1 MSFFNKTVWEPRR
14 FDIGAGPPLGQLAP
28 FTRSRFIC
36 VSLKISSSENGVC
49 PPPGVCPPL
58 PTSETGLLLQTA
70 LPAGFGADLKGSGSL
85 ELQQSTSSG
94 WQEGAKRRACS
105 PSREARQSLLRVLTR
120 TAPGP
125 KRAGKAEQCRAIQS
139 LARGRSSSCDGAARR
154 HLRSPCRL
162 RRSPSSS
169 RRSLEEETTPA
180 LYH

>member
-36 VSLKISSSENGVC
+36 VSLKISSSEN
-49 PPPGVCPPL
+49 GVCPPL

>member
-49 PPPGVCPPL
+49 PPL

-70 LPAGFGADLKGSGSL
+70 FPAGFGADLKGSGSL

-139 LARGRSSSCDGAARR
+139 LARGRSSSVMELHVGISALPAVCGARPA
-154 HLRSPCRL
+154 HLAGRWKKKPPRL
-162 RRSPSSS
+162 F
-169 RRSLEEETTPA
+169 TIK
-180 LYH
+180 